1 MSQHAEAEQQS
12 QPLHDPPL
20 QQSSQQQSTHEQSVQ
35 QAQHATTFGAAEV
48 VGVVVPKRDDENGTA
63 STRPAR
69 MVLSIVFPVGLGA
82 TAAGAGSSERRGI
95 R

>member
-12 QPLHDPPL
+12 QPEHDPPL
-20 QQSSQQQSTHEQSVQ
+20 QQSLHEQLSHAQVVQ
-35 QAQHATTFGAAEV
+35 QAQHATTLGAAAV

-63 STRPAR
+63 RTNPAR

-82 TAAGAGSSERRGI
+82 PAFGAGSG
-95 R
+95 